1 MAHGHVDVNLP
12 RSSWHRAA
20 TFLADFARWL
30 QAEGFSTW
38 TVRKEPGNHLTAF
51 WLYARLDDTLPAKSR
66 IQFGCTKFAE
76 VNPSVHAY
84 ARGKAEHL
92 SSAVALLQ
100 KFVRD
105 VWAALGS
112 WREMRSKRSRCPTA
126 ATRTGELCP
135 WRPGGVRALS
145 ECGSLARRTRRSLSC
160 QLRAA
165 VSAFAGIGA
174 PTRTMRPPSG
184 GAAKARDTCF
194 SPELDRSPAFALLSV
209 TGGPKWPL

>member
-12 RSSWHRAA
+12 RSSWHFAA

-51 WLYARLDDTLPAKSR
+51 WVYARLDDTLPAKSR

-100 KFVRD
+100 KFVRE
-105 VWAALGS
+105 VWAALGC
-112 WREMRSKRSRCPTA
+112 WREMRSARSRCPTV

-135 WRPGGVRALS
+135 WRPGGVRS
-145 ECGSLARRTRRSLSC
+145 YI
-160 QLRAA
+160 Q
-165 VSAFAGIGA
+165 
-174 PTRTMRPPSG
+174 G
-184 GAAKARDTCF
+184 G
-194 SPELDRSPAFALLSV
+194 
-209 TGGPKWPL
+209 

>member
-1 MAHGHVDVNLP
+1 MANGHVDVNLP

-100 KFVRD
+100 KFVRE
-105 VWAALGS
+105 VWAALGMLAGD
-112 WREMRSKRSRCPTA
+112 EEQDEPMPD
-126 ATRTGELCP
+126 
-135 WRPGGVRALS
+135 GGHENWRALS
-145 ECGSLARRTRRSLSC
+145 MEAWRCPSSQRMWFSCAEDETFSFMPAQSGCASICGHW
-160 QLRAA
+160 RAYQDDVTA
-165 VSAFAGIGA
+165 IWCCRESSRHLFVRAGA
-174 PTRTMRPPSG
+174 
-184 GAAKARDTCF
+184 
-194 SPELDRSPAFALLSV
+194 
-209 TGGPKWPL
+209 